1 MTEPQQSQPVRR
13 RHGGDTEVHRRQRGK
28 NLAVLAAL
36 VAFVVIVYVVAMVRM
51 SGGTFP

>member
-1 MTEPQQSQPVRR
+1 MSQNQSQSLRK
-13 RHGGDTEVHRRQRGK
+13 HGADTDLHRRQRGK

-36 VAFVVIVYVVAMVRM
+36 VSFVVIIYIVAMVRM

>member
-1 MTEPQQSQPVRR
+1 MNDQQNGAPSRK
-13 RHGGDTEVHRRQRGK
+13 HGGDTDIHRRQRGK

-36 VAFVVIVYVVAMVRM
+36 FAFVVIIYVVAMVRM

>member
-1 MTEPQQSQPVRR
+1 MDQNQSSATRK
-13 RHGGDTEVHRRQRGK
+13 HGADTELHRRQRGK

-36 VAFVVIVYVVAMVRM
+36 VSFVVIIYIVAMVRM

>member
-1 MTEPQQSQPVRR
+1 MTEQQNQGPARK
-13 RHGGDTEVHRRQRGK
+13 HGADTELHRRQRGK

-36 VAFVVIVYVVAMVRM
+36 FGFVAIIYVVAMVRM

>member
-1 MTEPQQSQPVRR
+1 MNQQQNNGPVRK
-13 RHGGDTEVHRRQRGK
+13 HGGDTEVHRRQRGK

-36 VAFVVIVYVVAMVRM
+36 VSFIVIIYVVAMVRM

>member
-1 MTEPQQSQPVRR
+1 MTEQQTPPPTRK
-13 RHGGDTEVHRRQRGK
+13 HGGDSHVHRRQRGK

-36 VAFVVIVYVVAMVRM
+36 FAFVAIIYVVAMIRM